1 MRLTQRTSLF
11 KMRTK
16 EKSTNIVFL
25 RHGQT
30 DFPTNRIY
38 CDDVIDPE
46 LNENGL
52 MQAKSAANSLKSY
65 EIQKIYAS
73 PAKRT
78 MMTAQFA
85 AETTG
90 AEIEIVP
97 EWVERRF
104 GAWEGMYFKEIEEAH
119 PEEYQRWKQDMVNYT
134 PENGETINDVKNRL
148 AKSLERITQAHIGE
162 NILIV
167 THVGPIRISLCGAMS
182 IPLSNYRQIRVD
194 YASMSRVDYGET
206 LNNLIFLNQYNY

>member
-1 MRLTQRTSLF
+1 
-11 KMRTK
+11 MRTK

-38 CDDVIDPE
+38 CDDVEDPG

-52 MQAKSAANSLKSY
+52 HQAKSAAIELKDGN
-65 EIQKIYAS
+65 ITKIYCS

-78 MMTAQFA
+78 MMTA
-85 AETTG
+85 EEVVKVTG
-90 AEIEIVP
+90 AELELVP

-104 GAWEGMYFKEIEEAH
+104 GKWEGMYFKEIEETY
-119 PEEYQRWKQDMVNYT
+119 PEEYMCWKQDMVNYT
-134 PENGETINDVKNRL
+134 PENGETINNVKDRL
-148 AKSLERITQAHIGE
+148 AKGLLKITQKHTNE
-162 NILIV
+162 NVLIV
-167 THVGPIRISLCGAMS
+167 THVGPIRVSLCQAMS
-182 IPLSNYRQIRVD
+182 IPLKNYRQIRVD

-206 LNNLIFLNQYNY
+206 TNNLIFLNQYNY

>member
-1 MRLTQRTSLF
+1 
-11 KMRTK
+11 MRTK

-38 CDDVIDPE
+38 CDDIIDPE

-52 MQAKSAANSLKSY
+52 MQAQSAANMLATPSQNIPD
-65 EIQKIYAS
+65 IQKIYCS

-78 MMTAQFA
+78 LKTAQLA
-85 AETTG
+85 ADSIG
-90 AEIEIVP
+90 VVLEIVP

-104 GAWEGMYFKEIEEAH
+104 GVWEGMYFKEIEENH
-119 PEEYQRWKQDMVNYT
+119 PEEYSRWKQDMVNYT
-134 PENGETINDVKNRL
+134 PEGGETINDVKRRL
-148 AKSLERITQAHIGE
+148 ADSLKNITQNHINE

-167 THVGPIRISLCGAMS
+167 THVGPIRISLCQAMS

-194 YASMSRVDYGET
+194 YASMSRIDYGET

>member
-1 MRLTQRTSLF
+1 
-11 KMRTK
+11 MRTK

-30 DFPTNRIY
+30 DYPTNRIY

-46 LNENGL
+46 LNQNGL
-52 MQAKSAANSLKSY
+52 MQAKSAANTLRGMPDIK
-65 EIQKIYAS
+65 KIYCS

-78 MMTAQFA
+78 RMTAKLA
-85 AETTG
+85 AE
-90 AEIEIVP
+90 ALKVELEIVP

-104 GAWEGMYFKEIEEAH
+104 GKWEGMYFKEIEDAY
-119 PEEYQRWKQDMVNYT
+119 PDEYASWKRDMVNYT
-134 PENGETINDVKNRL
+134 PEGGETINDVKNRL
-148 AKSLERITQAHIGE
+148 AKSLATLTKEHINE
-162 NILIV
+162 KILIV

-194 YASMSRVDYGET
+194 YASLCRVDYGET
-206 LNNLIFLNQYNY
+206 LNNLIFLNRYDY

>member
-1 MRLTQRTSLF
+1 
-11 KMRTK
+11 MRTK

-52 MQAKSAANSLKSY
+52 MQAKSAADALSKGDFS
-65 EIQKIYAS
+65 KIYCS

-85 AETTG
+85 AEATG
-90 AEIEIVP
+90 AELEIVP

-104 GAWEGMYFKEIEEAH
+104 GKWEGMYFKEIEETY
-119 PEEYQRWKQDMVNYT
+119 PQEYMQWKQDMVNYT
-134 PENGETINDVKNRL
+134 PENGETINDVKDRL
-148 AKSLERITQAHIGE
+148 AKSLQKMIRAHLNE
-162 NILIV
+162 KILLV
-167 THVGPIRISLCGAMS
+167 THVGPIRISLCQAMS
-182 IPLSNYRQIRVD
+182 IPLSNYRQIRID

>member
-1 MRLTQRTSLF
+1 
-11 KMRTK
+11 MRTK

-38 CDDVIDPE
+38 CDDIIDPA

-52 MQAKSAANSLKSY
+52 MQAKSAANGLKKGDFS
-65 EIQKIYAS
+65 KIYCS

-85 AETTG
+85 ADATG
-90 AEIEIVP
+90 AELEIVP

-104 GAWEGMYFKEIEEAH
+104 GKWEGMYFKEIEETYPH
-119 PEEYQRWKQDMVNYT
+119 EYAQWKQDMVNYT
-134 PENGETINDVKNRL
+134 PENGETINDVKDRL
-148 AKSLERITQAHIGE
+148 AKSLKKMTSEHLNE
-162 NILIV
+162 KILLV
-167 THVGPIRISLCGAMS
+167 THLWPIRIGLCQAMS
-182 IPLSNYRQIRVD
+182 IPLSNYRQIRID

>member
-1 MRLTQRTSLF
+1 
-11 KMRTK
+11 MRTK

-30 DFPTNRIY
+30 NYPTNRIY
-38 CDDVIDPE
+38 CDDVEDPA

-52 MQAKSAANSLKSY
+52 LQAKSAAIELNTQN
-65 EIQKIYAS
+65 IQKIYCS

-78 MMTAQFA
+78 MMTAKEVVA
-85 AETTG
+85 ISGVEL
-90 AEIEIVP
+90 EIVP

-104 GAWEGMYFKEIEEAH
+104 GTWEGMYFEEIEEKF
-119 PEEYQRWKQDMVNYT
+119 PDEYLKWKQDKVNYT
-134 PENGETINDVKNRL
+134 PENGETITDVRDRL
-148 AKSLERITQAHIGE
+148 EKGLKRIAQKHVGE

-167 THVGPIRISLCGAMS
+167 THVGPIRISLCQAMC
-182 IPLSNYRQIRVD
+182 IPLENYRQLRID
-194 YASMSRVDYGET
+194 YASMSRVDYGKT